1 MECENVQLKV
11 RLSREQELH
20 NTTVCP
26 LIYVVVIFDIHLKLE
41 IQVLVGI

>member
-26 LIYVVVIFDIHLKLE
+26 LIYVVIFDIHLKLE